1 MIRSLTYAELAEAL
15 GITPES
21 ANRLARRK
29 RWARMKG
36 NDGKTRVAVPEETL
50 ARPDNP
56 PFSPGDSPPD
66 SPSHSPPDNNP
77 VHAQIARLEGELVG
91 TREALTEAR
100 ARADAAE
107 ARSAELSVD
116 LAAERAKT
124 EKAIA
129 EFAALF
135 AGAVLEVEHMISDVR
150 ASAFKIIPICP
161 YVFAQ
166 YNKHPEQSDGMTSA
180 PSAA

>member
-15 GITPES
+15 SITPES

-29 RWARMKG
+29 RWPRMKG
-36 NDGKTRVAVPEETL
+36 NDGKTRVSVPEETL
-50 ARPDNP
+50 VRPDNP
-56 PFSPGDSPPD
+56 PVSPGDC
-66 SPSHSPPDNNP
+66 PPDNSP

-135 AGAVLEVEHMISDVR
+135 DRLTALAEEKAKGAKAIAAFDRPGGTAGRAGGRAGAAVVET
-150 ASAFKIIPICP
+150 AGGLAII
-161 YVFAQ
+161 A
-166 YNKHPEQSDGMTSA
+166 E
-180 PSAA
+180 AARGR